1 MLNSLMSRFDAKF
14 RARYYFSKAW
24 RPCIDN
30 TLAHYSLNEEPLNWR
45 VTLETFAVYKGG
57 WGVLEGG
64 GARQT
69 EVVVVRLL

>member
-45 VTLETFAVYKGG
+45 VTLETFAVYKG
-57 WGVLEGG
+57 WVNGG
-64 GARQT
+64 GGHSRQT
-69 EVVVVRLL
+69 EVLVVRLL